1 MKRLIILILLFSW
14 VEAGSTVTNSVIEE
28 NNYIGQDSYID
39 ESIVEQG
46 KVQIIN
52 SLISD
57 SDFKFNNEINA
68 SNIEGNSFV
77 RQSVIVLENNSKIK
91 NSTFQL
97 SNSIKD
103 SIITNTEINQSIINL
118 DSSIIETTTIKTNN
132 SIKDLTT
139 GGKNY
144 IIQAGISMLNSSNMK
159 KSTLTLNNSIENL
172 YLNDGFISQSE
183 ITILDNSAMDNVVIN
198 NTNKITGTRN
208 RVYQNSYL
216 IQGKIEVLNG
226 ATLSNNTITLD
237 STATDIELKN
247 SRVEMCGQSFTSDYS
262 EDITK
267 TCTNGRSKYSNVTVI
282 IAGS

>member
-1 MKRLIILILLFSW
+1 
-14 VEAGSTVTNSVIEE
+14 
-28 NNYIGQDSYID
+28 
-39 ESIVEQG
+39 
-46 KVQIIN
+46 
-52 SLISD
+52 
-57 SDFKFNNEINA
+57 
-68 SNIEGNSFV
+68 
-77 RQSVIVLENNSKIK
+77 
-91 NSTFQL
+91 
-97 SNSIKD
+97 
-103 SIITNTEINQSIINL
+103 
-118 DSSIIETTTIKTNN
+118 
-132 SIKDLTT
+132 
-139 GGKNY
+139 
-144 IIQAGISMLNSSNMK
+144 MK

-172 YLNDGFISQSE
+172 YLNDGFVSQSE
-183 ITILDNSAMDNVVIN
+183 ITILDNSAMDNVVIK

-267 TCTNGRSKYSNVTVI
+267 TCTNGRSKYTNVTVI